1 VEGKGEERRED
12 NSRDDLVVSSKE
24 EGEERLGFTL
34 LCEQVKRRT
43 S

>member
-12 NSRDDLVVSSKE
+12 YSRDLIVSSK
-24 EGEERLGFTL
+24 EERLGFTL

-43 S
+43 R